1 MDFYAIEN
9 NDAIRLS
16 WNNLP
21 CSKMSVMK
29 LVVPPCVLYSPNK
42 DLENLALLEY
52 DPLICKCHAIVNPSC
67 IIDFRSKTWNCI
79 FCGARNNFP
88 NHYASHISEENLPAE
103 LID

>member
-1 MDFYAIEN
+1 MDFYSTEN

-21 CSKMSVMK
+21 SSKMAAMK

-52 DPLICKCHAIVNPSC
+52 EPLKCKC
-67 IIDFRSKTWNCI
+67 
-79 FCGARNNFP
+79 
-88 NHYASHISEENLPAE
+88 
-103 LID
+103 